1 MFNIMSIL
9 HIDASAEGNTDPWR
23 ADESMKEYGESPG
36 ISPVLIAGLSL
47 LACIVPIACCFAR
60 RGPMRQS
67 RPASKGSWGFGLPE
81 KVEDEERGLPGN
93 RNNLPRTFSSQYS
106 DETTDTGGSSPHS
119 GSWGFAGVGARK
131 EMKVHP
137 APEEEQD
144 IRNSRGDWRRS
155 HSHPPAHGPRPEAS
169 SGSWQ
174 VPQQPA
180 PGNWYQRQEQERQR
194 RQREKEDHQKSQRQ
208 QTRADQDA
216 WQHEWIKNKREQ
228 DRLEKELKHQEEEQQ
243 KRQRKEAQ
251 RRQQE
256 EEERQRKWHEQ
267 EEQWKKQAE
276 ELRREKEKQ
285 EEQEYLRQK
294 LQEEQR
300 RCREQEQQRQK
311 AEKQRQHEQQRQQ
324 QQQQQR
330 GREQQRR
337 DQKQEKADGERS
349 RGGFFGRWRAKS
361 EPAKE
366 QSKKKGGPQ
375 ASAPKGSQWT
385 RWPGA
390 DMPRAASTE
399 DKARSAKETEERAAR
414 EKMQKAAEHKASS
427 LMDTVMKQIAGG
439 PTRDVTQRK
448 TCSLLPTCQTSD
460 LCCEYWKFERRVA
473 RKNGSLAEAPNRGAA
488 FFDGHLQMDGAAQGQ
503 PAYQSEGTAS
513 GEVLG
518 TVAEVQ
524 LRGKRLAFVFLHSD
538 GSERVRVVFDR
549 RLFDSSSSELPFPS
563 KSLHADT
570 VRVEVQQTEG
580 GKDLFGLRWFRLP
593 QEVSAGSTPGIPEPP
608 RGRRSSSTWVC
619 CPLCSATSM
628 RRFSLDRGLR
638 AHLDAVH
645 SEGDEPKE
653 LKEAW
658 HRKMADMAEARGIF
672 SHRSAEGLGGAR
684 RSAFINNQATTDD
697 RKLSPALEAAR
708 TGDVTTLEGL
718 LREGWQPFRAASL
731 DKHGASALDWA
742 AGNGHMEC
750 VDLLLTVDAGHA
762 LKATRRDG
770 RGAFHWAAQ
779 GGHNS
784 VLQRLLQCKVHPD
797 ARTTA
802 GVTMMMFA
810 SYGGHIETC
819 DFLLRQRADLWLQN
833 AYGCDAGHFAAM
845 GGDVAIC
852 RWLLQQ
858 GMCFTRPQR
867 SGHTALDKAMEFEQE
882 DVINYLAR
890 ASAGV
895 EESRRQPSQVQV
907 RDW

>member
-1 MFNIMSIL
+1 MIIPDINAPPFSDILRPRGLPQIAVSGTNVLRSTPAAGDTHEELRPSAYPQTAPRGRRRPPRPEAVPVMTPSPARAAAAAPRSRSLPPPVGLVLAGLSIVGSGARGRMQEIPKIKSRGPTATTPLPRANPGSGGEVGRSPIVDLSASDRESIL

-36 ISPVLIAGLSL
+36 ISPVLIVGLSL
-47 LACIVPIACCFAR
+47 LGCIVPIACCFAR
-60 RGPMRQS
+60 RPMRQS

-81 KVEDEERGLPGN
+81 KVEDEERGIPGN
-93 RNNLPRTFSSQYS
+93 RGNLPRTFSSQYS

-155 HSHPPAHGPRPEAS
+155 HSHPPAHGPRPEAA

-180 PGNWYQRQEQERQR
+180 PGNWHQRQEQERQR

-216 WQHEWIKNKREQ
+216 WQQEWIKNKREQ
-228 DRLEKELKHQEEEQQ
+228 DRLEKELKQQEEEQQ

-311 AEKQRQHEQQRQQ
+311 AEKQRQQEQQRQQ

-330 GREQQRR
+330 GREQQRK

-366 QSKKKGGPQ
+366 QKKRDGPQ

-427 LMDTVMKQIAGG
+427 LMDTVMKQIAGALRFG
-439 PTRDVTQRK
+439 ELAGEGDCGFVEAIHLQPWEHFTQ
-448 TCSLLPTCQTSD
+448 
-460 LCCEYWKFERRVA
+460 
-473 RKNGSLAEAPNRGAA
+473 SLAPYSGAA
-488 FFDGHLQMDGAAQGQ
+488 FFDGCLQMDDAEQVTG
-503 PAYQSEGTAS
+503 S

-518 TVAEVQ
+518 AVAEVQ
-524 LRGKRLAFVFLHSD
+524 LRGRRLAFVFLHGS

-549 RLFDSSSSELPFPS
+549 RLFDSSSELPFPS

-580 GKDLFGLRWFRLP
+580 SKDLFGLRWFRLL
-593 QEVSAGSTPGIPEPP
+593 QEVSAGSTPGIPERP
-608 RGRRSSSTWVC
+608 RRPSSSSSWVC
-619 CPLCSATSM
+619 CPLCPATSM
-628 RRFSLDRGLR
+628 RRFSLDRGLH

-645 SEGDEPKE
+645 IFEGEEPKE
-653 LKEAW
+653 AW
-658 HRKMADMAEARGIF
+658 DRKIASMAEARGIF
-672 SHRSAEGLGGAR
+672 AHRSAQGLGGAR
-684 RSAFINNQATTDD
+684 RSAFINSHATTDD
-697 RKLSPALEAAR
+697 RRLAPALEAAR
-708 TGDVTTLEGL
+708 TGDVTFLEGL
-718 LREGWQPFRAASL
+718 LREGEL
-731 DKHGASALDWA
+731 
-742 AGNGHMEC
+742 
-750 VDLLLTVDAGHA
+750 
-762 LKATRRDG
+762 
-770 RGAFHWAAQ
+770 
-779 GGHNS
+779 
-784 VLQRLLQCKVHPD
+784 
-797 ARTTA
+797 
-802 GVTMMMFA
+802 
-810 SYGGHIETC
+810 
-819 DFLLRQRADLWLQN
+819 
-833 AYGCDAGHFAAM
+833 GCDVV
-845 GGDVAIC
+845 VA
-852 RWLLQQ
+852 
-858 GMCFTRPQR
+858 
-867 SGHTALDKAMEFEQE
+867 
-882 DVINYLAR
+882 V
-890 ASAGV
+890 
-895 EESRRQPSQVQV
+895 
-907 RDW
+907 

>member
-1 MFNIMSIL
+1 M
-9 HIDASAEGNTDPWR
+9 SAEST
-23 ADESMKEYGESPG
+23 
-36 ISPVLIAGLSL
+36 VLFSKQ
-47 LACIVPIACCFAR
+47 CF
-60 RGPMRQS
+60 GYQ
-67 RPASKGSWGFGLPE
+67 
-81 KVEDEERGLPGN
+81 
-93 RNNLPRTFSSQYS
+93 NLTF
-106 DETTDTGGSSPHS
+106 D
-119 GSWGFAGVGARK
+119 V
-131 EMKVHP
+131 
-137 APEEEQD
+137 
-144 IRNSRGDWRRS
+144 
-155 HSHPPAHGPRPEAS
+155 
-169 SGSWQ
+169 
-174 VPQQPA
+174 
-180 PGNWYQRQEQERQR
+180 
-194 RQREKEDHQKSQRQ
+194 
-208 QTRADQDA
+208 
-216 WQHEWIKNKREQ
+216 
-228 DRLEKELKHQEEEQQ
+228 DRLEKELKQQEEEQQ

-311 AEKQRQHEQQRQQ
+311 AEKQRQQEQQRQQQQ

-330 GREQQRR
+330 GREQQRK

-366 QSKKKGGPQ
+366 QKRRDGPQ

-414 EKMQKAAEHKASS
+414 EKMQK
-427 LMDTVMKQIAGG
+427 
-439 PTRDVTQRK
+439 VTG
-448 TCSLLPTCQTSD
+448 C
-460 LCCEYWKFERRVA
+460 
-473 RKNGSLAEAPNRGAA
+473 
-488 FFDGHLQMDGAAQGQ
+488 
-503 PAYQSEGTAS
+503 

-518 TVAEVQ
+518 AVAEVQ
-524 LRGKRLAFVFLHSD
+524 LRGRRLAFVFLHGS

-580 GKDLFGLRWFRLP
+580 GKDLFGLRWFRLL
-593 QEVSAGSTPGIPEPP
+593 QEVPAGSTPGIPERPK
-608 RGRRSSSTWVC
+608 SSSSSWVC
-619 CPLCSATSM
+619 CPLCPATSM
-628 RRFSLDRGLR
+628 RRFSLDRGLH

-645 SEGDEPKE
+645 REGEEPE
-653 LKEAW
+653 EAW
-658 HRKMADMAEARGIF
+658 HRKIAAMAEARGIF
-672 SHRSAEGLGGAR
+672 AHRSAEGLGGAR
-684 RSAFINNQATTDD
+684 RSAFINSRTTTDD
-697 RKLSPALEAAR
+697 RRLPPALEAAR

-750 VDLLLTVDAGHA
+750 VDLILNVDPGYA

-770 RGAFHWAAQ
+770 RGPFHWAAQ

-784 VLQRLLQCKVHPD
+784 VLRRLLQCKVHPD

-810 SYGGHIETC
+810 SYGGHMETC
-819 DFLLRQRADLWLQN
+819 DFLLSQRADLWLQN

-845 GGDVAIC
+845 GGGVAIC
-852 RWLLQQ
+852 QWLLQQ
-858 GMCFTRPQR
+858 GMCFSRPQR
-867 SGHTALDKAMEFEQE
+867 SGHTALDKAVEFRQE
-882 DVINYLAR
+882 DVIKYLAHVTG
-890 ASAGV
+890 AGA
-895 EESRRQPSQVQV
+895 EESRR
-907 RDW
+907 